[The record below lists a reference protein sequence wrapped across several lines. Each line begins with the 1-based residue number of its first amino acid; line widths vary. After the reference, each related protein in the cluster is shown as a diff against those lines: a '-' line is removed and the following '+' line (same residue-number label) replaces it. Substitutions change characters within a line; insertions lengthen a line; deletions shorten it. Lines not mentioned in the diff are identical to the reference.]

1 MKLVNKILVYIDDS
15 DAAIAAIQASI
26 LLAKQFEAELY
37 GLYVINTKALGD
49 LVKARIFVESER
61 EEYTRELEEDAERYL
76 RLARRLA
83 DSKKVAIEAEKV
95 QGTPHSEIRKAVE
108 EKGIDLLVVGVESN
122 RTKSLRE
129 ELHSDKDMAMKQVTC
144 DVLCIKNEERME
156 RCFETEEEGENHG
169 FGKLNSSNLSRSDYF
184 NFFILIACKF
194 WCYQIA
200 KYSFENKYYQYYF
213 ISSIDNI
220 YFNFT
225 FLYSGNL

>member
-61 EEYTRELEEDAERYL
+61 EEYARELEEDADRYL

-144 DVLCIKNEERME
+144 EVLCVKNEERME

-169 FGKLNSSNLSRSDYF
+169 FGKLN
-184 NFFILIACKF
+184 
-194 WCYQIA
+194 
-200 KYSFENKYYQYYF
+200 
-213 ISSIDNI
+213 
-220 YFNFT
+220 
-225 FLYSGNL
+225 